1 MSTKLVFAFEI
12 SDNGIR
18 IHKLSGHLRMLHAN
32 DDRCDRDDHLPPGEG
47 HIDWLSLVCQLIKWR
62 FQGPLI
68 LELAGHGT
76 PDEIMERARRAREF
90 LNDLSR
96 RAAGECGV

>member
-1 MSTKLVFAFEI
+1 MSTELVFAFEI
-12 SDNGIR
+12 SDNGTR

-62 FQGPLI
+62 SQGPLI

>member
-1 MSTKLVFAFEI
+1 
-12 SDNGIR
+12 
-18 IHKLSGHLRMLHAN
+18 MLHAN
-32 DDRCDRDDHLPPGEG
+32 DNRGDRDDHLPQGEG

-76 PDEIMERARRAREF
+76 PDEIMELALRAMDF